1 MADTESVGFSSHLDE
16 LRRRLIWSAV
26 GIFAAF
32 SLVFAF
38 WADDIVMYIQ
48 QIAVVKREI
57 DGEVVYEQI
66 KFVVI
71 NPLELFGTTM
81 RVSFYAA
88 IAFAYPWMMFQAYL
102 FVAPGL
108 YRHERRFFQM
118 AIPGIFVLFFA
129 GAAFG
134 RYVLLPIT
142 IPFLLDFN
150 VEEFDATQAYSLA
163 QFLGLVFVM
172 TFGLG
177 FVFQIPLVVAPLVR
191 FGLLSPDF
199 FKRKRRYVIFAS
211 VLIGALISP
220 TASPID
226 MLLAGAP
233 VFFLTEGGAWLGG
246 YWRRR
251 VLRNAEKQALAAAER
266 GEKFDAEALAGGLAL
281 DLEKR
286 LAEFSQGGAREFAK
300 ELIKGFREGGKDLE
314 SIFDDDF
321 DDSAK
326 PPAEVKLKQRKK
338 APPADVKPDQMHN
351 AKFEIETATA
361 PAGRPGEAKKDTPGE
376 ATEEA
381 KEGAKKEP
389 APDSSKEEHP
399 DRPWDENVTE
409 ETARYIEDRISQRLN
424 DLMEKELRPWMERIE
439 HELRRREDEEQP

>member
-1 MADTESVGFSSHLDE
+1 MADTESLAFSSHLDE
-16 LRRRLIWSAV
+16 LRKRLIWSAV
-26 GIFAAF
+26 GVFVAF
-32 SLVFAF
+32 SLVFSL
-38 WADDIVMYIQ
+38 WADDIVNYIQ
-48 QIAVVKREI
+48 QIAVVKREV

-88 IAFAYPWMMFQAYL
+88 IAFAYPWMMLQAYV

-118 AIPGIFVLFFA
+118 AIPAIFVLFVA

-134 RYVLLPIT
+134 RYVIMPIT

-150 VEEFDATQAYSLA
+150 VEAFDAGQSYSLA
-163 QFLGLVFVM
+163 QFLALVFAM

-226 MLLAGAP
+226 MVLAGAP
-233 VFFLTEGGAWLGG
+233 VFFLVEGGAWLGG

-251 VLRNAEKQALAAAER
+251 ALRKAEREALAAVER
-266 GEKFDAEALAGGLAL
+266 GEKVDTEALAGGLAL

-286 LAEFSQGGAREFAK
+286 LAEFSQGGAREFAR

-321 DDSAK
+321 SDDAK
-326 PPAEVKLKQRKK
+326 PPVAVKLKARKK
-338 APPADVKPDQMHN
+338 EPEPAKPDQMHN
-351 AKFEIETATA
+351 AKFEIETSTA
-361 PAGRPGEAKKDTPGE
+361 PPERPGE
-376 ATEEA
+376 ATEDA
-381 KEGAKKEP
+381 P
-389 APDSSKEEHP
+389 ADVSENPGPSASEEEHP
-399 DRPWDENVTE
+399 DRPWDDNVNE

-424 DLMEKELRPWMERIE
+424 DLMENELRPWMERIE
-439 HELRRREDEEQP
+439 HELRRREDEEQS